1 MELTAQIVNTPAPTA
16 APATGTPETIPPQA
30 VVEPAAAPAAADAQK
45 YSEMNR
51 MAKEKARLHRERMIF
66 RQKQQELSLKEAQF
80 KTWEET
86 KAQAKLNPEKY
97 LEQAGLSYEDLV
109 QFKINGGKVTPEMEI
124 KALRDDM
131 AKAQRTQEESRT
143 QQEQQTL
150 QREQAD
156 VQETIENFKSDIHD
170 FIHTNPDD
178 YELTALYSVEHL
190 VYETIETHWQQNLAA
205 YNEAVEEGRVASKP
219 KIMSK
224 KEAADLVEQYMDS
237 LVEQATKTKRY
248 QKKYAPQPASEPGSE
263 SQRPVGDAGF
273 QIKGMNNSMAGS
285 ASPSSASS
293 RSKVEDDA
301 FKRALSKL

>member
-1 MELTAQIVNTPAPTA
+1 MELAAQIVNAPAPTA
-16 APATGTPETIPPQA
+16 PVTGTPEAQTP
-30 VVEPAAAPAAADAQK
+30 VEAAAPAPAADAQK

-80 KTWEET
+80 KSWEET

-131 AKAQRTQEESRT
+131 AKAQKTQEDSRT
-143 QQEQQTL
+143 QQEQQAL
-150 QREQAD
+150 EREQAD

-205 YNEAVEEGRVASKP
+205 YNEAVQDGRVATKP

-248 QKKYAPQPASEPGSE
+248 QKKYAPQPAPEAGSE
-263 SQRPVGDAGF
+263 RPIGDSAGF

-285 ASPSSASS
+285 SSPTSASS

-301 FKRALSKL
+301 FKRALSKLG